1 MWPFVLFRGIRLKEQ
16 TVRNY
21 GKLKRNNDFTRLYRS
36 GKSVKGRSAVI
47 LVKGNRH
54 GSTRIGFSVSKKIG
68 NAVKRNRCRRR
79 LKEAVFTYNDRIVK
93 GYDIVFVARYTD
105 KELSFNE
112 LCRDVGYLLGK
123 SEVLSKNEKS
133 SDSIDKI
140 L

>member
-1 MWPFVLFRGIRLKEQ
+1 MGGKLKLLTEQ

-47 LVKGNRH
+47 LVRKNR
-54 GSTRIGFSVSKKIG
+54 GGATRIGFSVSKKIG

-79 LKEAVFTYNDRIVK
+79 LKEAVFTYNDKIIK
-93 GYDIVFVARYTD
+93 GFDIVFVARHTD
-105 KELSFNE
+105 KEIPFAD

-133 SDSIDKI
+133 GDSVD
-140 L
+140 